1 MISENS
7 HEGLHPNLR
16 PSTTHLPGAPSTGRL
31 TQTANKI
38 ATQTQPSAGSRLSRY
53 PKTQH
58 VIGLCPSDR
67 KNSLSPTRMQK
78 NVPLNM
84 NLHKPLKHTHPLG
97 AEARN
102 KNYNPT
108 AWEKDTSHIVS

>member
-1 MISENS
+1 
-7 HEGLHPNLR
+7 
-16 PSTTHLPGAPSTGRL
+16 
-31 TQTANKI
+31 
-38 ATQTQPSAGSRLSRY
+38 
-53 PKTQH
+53 
-58 VIGLCPSDR
+58 
-67 KNSLSPTRMQK
+67 MQK